1 MYWLTAILGLA
12 MAVAPFALGYRDNT
26 FAMWTSVVLGV
37 IVLLASLYEAMDE
50 RKAKWEWWV
59 AGIAGI
65 LAVIAPFVFGF
76 TLMTMAFWT
85 MAFWTMIVLG
95 AVVFILAGYEV
106 FFVEQPA

>member
-12 MAVAPFALGYRDNT
+12 MALAPFALGYRDNT
-26 FAMWTSVVLGV
+26 FAMWTSVVLGA
-37 IVLLASLYEAMDE
+37 IVLLASLYEGIDE

-65 LAVIAPFVFGF
+65 LAVLAPFVFGF
-76 TLMTMAFWT
+76 TLTTVALWS
-85 MAFWTMIVLG
+85 MIILG
-95 AVVFILAGYEV
+95 AVVFIVAGYEV

>member
-50 RKAKWEWWV
+50 RKAQWEWWV

-76 TLMTMAFWT
+76 TLVT

-95 AVVFILAGYEV
+95 AVMFIVAGYEV